1 MDFPEYISPNYNS
14 NLNNSIK
21 NKCLFIHKDLIKC
34 LGDIKEQNKQQ
45 KDPPNDLSECQE
57 FINNYY
63 SCVQRN
69 SIISSLQS

>member
-1 MDFPEYISPNYNS
+1 MDFSEYISFNNDS
-14 NLNNSIK
+14 NQNNSIK

-34 LGDIKEQNKQQ
+34 LGNIKEQNKQQ
-45 KDPPNDLSECQE
+45 KDLPNDLSKCQE
-57 FINNYY
+57 LINNYY